1 MLGYSIQM
9 DIEDD
14 TPPSAQVH
22 TLRIARYMVKDLQAM
37 PVESYDNRVVFMS
50 TMIKLAKKY
59 GQNMNK
65 RWLSVAFKQLS
76 ITDPIAYP
84 ISSPLRF
91 AIIKKGIRSSS
102 GIVNISV
109 VMPPDKFSCKYN
121 CKFCPNETIANGA
134 TVDMPRSYL
143 SNEDAVRRGAIEG
156 FDATR
161 QVWIRFK
168 ALEDN
173 GHPIDKIEFRLLGGT
188 FSCYPHEVADVFIR
202 DLYYAANTYRT
213 DPMERRSPLTLE
225 EEHALNTNAKIH
237 VVGVGIETRPDEIK
251 PSEII
256 RFRRYGITRVELG
269 VQHTNDAI
277 LRGVNRG
284 HGIKQSKQAIKL
296 LKEYGF
302 KIEMHV
308 MTDLPNSSPEEDK
321 LCYTKILQTDPD
333 LIPDYMKDY
342 PCLDVAFTEIK
353 KWKAD
358 GRWKPYAEQNG
369 GKDLY
374 DVLIYR
380 QQITPKWVRVNRIQ
394 RDFASA
400 REDNGYLG
408 FTSDTL
414 QSNLGDMIKR
424 MAEAKGIF
432 CQCIRC
438 SEVRH
443 EKFKSEEIQYTPH
456 TFIASDAR
464 EYYICA
470 EVPRPNRNLLLG
482 FVRLRLCTTL
492 QESILPELVGK
503 TAMIR
508 ELHVYGNVTPVG
520 TGSVGSAQHMGI
532 GKVLLQMAEEIA
544 IRADYKKMAI
554 ISGIGV
560 RGYYRRNGYVLN
572 GTYMMRD
579 LHSKFSYLPIINF
592 TLFWLLVILIVAI
605 FAKRR

>member
-1 MLGYSIQM
+1 M

-14 TPPSAQVH
+14 TPPSAQIH
-22 TLRIARYMVKDLQAM
+22 MLRIATHMVKDLQAM

-76 ITDPIAYP
+76 TADPIAYP

-225 EEHALNTNAKIH
+225 EEHSLNTNAKIH

-443 EKFKSEEIQYTPH
+443 EKFSPEEIQYTPH

-532 GKVLLQMAEEIA
+532 GKILLQMAEEIA

-592 TLFWLLVILIVAI
+592 ALFWLLVILIVAI